1 MGDKFQQRN
10 MVKPGEG
17 GSTLA
22 GPRKPQPSTNT
33 TANLLK
39 DLLSQFVTFLAGV
52 EIYGGLTVN
61 DFLNV
66 YGYTIITS
74 GAEVSGG
81 LKTDNVTVTG
91 YWYLTPS
98 GTDEN
103 TVGSY
108 RFYIDSGT
116 PLPKLQMEQLITAGE
131 WKWVGEFGPYTP

>member
-1 MGDKFQQRN
+1 MSRFQDRN

-81 LKTDNVTVTG
+81 LLTDTITVSEFLYFGDPNTI
-91 YWYLTPS
+91 
-98 GTDEN
+98 GT
-103 TVGSY
+103 Y
-108 RFYIDSGT
+108 RLYADSET
-116 PLPKLQMEQLITAGE
+116 PLPRLQIEQLTSVGVWTWI
-131 WKWVGEFGPYTP
+131 GEFGPGQP